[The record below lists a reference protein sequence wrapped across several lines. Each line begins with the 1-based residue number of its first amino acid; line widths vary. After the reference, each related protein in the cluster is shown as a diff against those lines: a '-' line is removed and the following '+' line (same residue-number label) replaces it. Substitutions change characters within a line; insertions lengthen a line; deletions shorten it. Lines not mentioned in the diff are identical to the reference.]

1 MALSSA
7 DEFWQK
13 FITETGT
20 DSDSKCAGDL
30 TFESAGFTNDAQ
42 IANILSGRRTAIFS
56 TFASYSV
63 DYEPLPVSGELY
75 LVFDR
80 GNNPRAVIEI
90 ESVNILPFSEI
101 TWGMARKEGEDENLE
116 QWKIRWQENL
126 EEEGEIVGF
135 KFSPE
140 IKIIFQ
146 TFRVLYK

>member
-13 FITETGT
+13 FIEETGA
-20 DSDSKCAGDL
+20 DPDSKCAGDL

-42 IANILSGRRTAIFS
+42 IANILSGQRTAIFS

-63 DYEPLPVSGELY
+63 DVEPLPVSGELY

-80 GNNPRAVIEI
+80 GNNPRAIIEI
-90 ESVNILPFSEI
+90 ESVNILPFCEI
-101 TWGMARKEGEDENLE
+101 TWGMAQKEGEDENLG
-116 QWKIRWQENL
+116 QWRIRQQENL
-126 EEEGEIVGF
+126 EEEGETIGF

-140 IKIIFQ
+140 IKIIYQ

>member
-1 MALSSA
+1 MALSAA

-13 FITETGT
+13 FINETGA
-20 DSDSKCAGDL
+20 DPESKCAGDL

-42 IANILSGRRTAIFS
+42 VANILSGQRTAIFS

-63 DYEPLPVSGELY
+63 DGEPLPVSGELY

-90 ESVNILPFSEI
+90 ESVGILPFNEI
-101 TWGMARKEGEDENLE
+101 TWGMAQKEGEDENLE
-116 QWKIRWQENL
+116 EWRLRQQENL

-140 IKIIFQ
+140 LKIIFQ

>member
-1 MALSSA
+1 MALSAA

-13 FITETGT
+13 FINETG
-20 DSDSKCAGDL
+20 DDPESKCAGDL

-42 IANILSGRRTAIFS
+42 VANILSGQRTAIFS

-63 DYEPLPVSGELY
+63 DGEPLPVSGELY

-90 ESVNILPFSEI
+90 ESVSILPFNEI
-101 TWGMARKEGEDENLE
+101 TWGMAQKEGEDENLE
-116 QWKIRWQENL
+116 EWRLRQQENL

-140 IKIIFQ
+140 LKIIFQ

>member
-13 FITETGT
+13 FIEETGA

-42 IANILSGRRTAIFS
+42 IANILSGQRTAIFS

-63 DYEPLPVSGELY
+63 DGEPLPVSGELY

-80 GNNPRAVIEI
+80 RNNPRAVIEI

-101 TWGMARKEGEDENLE
+101 TWGMAQKEGEDENLE
-116 QWKIRWQENL
+116 QWRIRQQENL
-126 EEEGEIVGF
+126 EEEGETVGF

>member
-13 FITETGT
+13 FINETGA
-20 DSDSKCAGDL
+20 DPEAKCAGDL

-42 IANILSGRRTAIFS
+42 VANILSGQRTAIFS

-63 DYEPLPVSGELY
+63 DGEPLPVSGELY

-90 ESVNILPFSEI
+90 ESVSILPFNEI
-101 TWGMARKEGEDENLE
+101 TWGMAQKEGEDENFE
-116 QWKIRWQENL
+116 QWRLRQQENL
-126 EEEGEIVGF
+126 EDEGEIVGF

-140 IKIIFQ
+140 LKIIFQ

>member
-1 MALSSA
+1 MALSAA

-13 FITETGT
+13 FINETGA
-20 DSDSKCAGDL
+20 DPESKCAGDL

-42 IANILSGRRTAIFS
+42 VSNILSGQRTAIFS

-63 DYEPLPVSGELY
+63 DGEPLPVSGELY

-90 ESVNILPFSEI
+90 ESVSILPFDEI
-101 TWGMARKEGEDENLE
+101 TWGMAQKEGEDENLE
-116 QWKIRWQENL
+116 EWRLRQQENL

-140 IKIIFQ
+140 LKIIFQ

>member
-1 MALSSA
+1 MALSAA

-13 FITETGT
+13 FINETGA
-20 DSDSKCAGDL
+20 DPESKCAGDL

-42 IANILSGRRTAIFS
+42 VANILSGQRTAIFS

-63 DYEPLPVSGELY
+63 DGEPLPVSGELY
-75 LVFDR
+75 LVLDR

-90 ESVNILPFSEI
+90 ESVSILPFNEI
-101 TWGMARKEGEDENLE
+101 TWGMAQKEGEDENLE
-116 QWKIRWQENL
+116 EWRLRQQENL

-140 IKIIFQ
+140 LKIIFQ

>member
-1 MALSSA
+1 MALSAA

-13 FITETGT
+13 FINETGA
-20 DSDSKCAGDL
+20 DPESKCAGDL

-42 IANILSGRRTAIFS
+42 VANILSGQRTAIFS

-63 DYEPLPVSGELY
+63 DDEPLPVSGELY

-90 ESVNILPFSEI
+90 ESVSILPFNEI
-101 TWGMARKEGEDENLE
+101 TWGMAQKEGEDENLE
-116 QWKIRWQENL
+116 EWRLRQQENL

-140 IKIIFQ
+140 LKIIFQ

>member
-1 MALSSA
+1 MTLSAA

-13 FITETGT
+13 FINETGA
-20 DSDSKCAGDL
+20 DPESKCAGDL

-42 IANILSGRRTAIFS
+42 VANILSGQRTAIFS

-63 DYEPLPVSGELY
+63 DGEPLPVSGELY

-90 ESVNILPFSEI
+90 ESVSILPFNEI
-101 TWGMARKEGEDENLE
+101 IWGMAQKEGEDENLE
-116 QWKIRWQENL
+116 EWRLRQQENL

-140 IKIIFQ
+140 LKIIFQ

>member
-1 MALSSA
+1 MALSAA

-13 FITETGT
+13 FINETGA
-20 DSDSKCAGDL
+20 DPESKCAGDL

-42 IANILSGRRTAIFS
+42 VANILSGQRTAIFS

-63 DYEPLPVSGELY
+63 DGEPLPVSGELY

-90 ESVNILPFSEI
+90 ESVSILPFNEI
-101 TWGMARKEGEDENLE
+101 TWGMAKKEGEDENLE
-116 QWKIRWQENL
+116 EWRLRQQENL

-140 IKIIFQ
+140 LKIIFQ

>member
-1 MALSSA
+1 M
-7 DEFWQK
+7 
-13 FITETGT
+13 
-20 DSDSKCAGDL
+20 
-30 TFESAGFTNDAQ
+30 TFESVGFTNDAQ
-42 IANILSGRRTAIFS
+42 IANILSGQRTAIFS

-63 DYEPLPVSGELY
+63 DGEPLPVSGELY

-90 ESVNILPFSEI
+90 ESVNILPFNEI
-101 TWGMARKEGEDENLE
+101 TWGMAQKEGEDENLE
-116 QWKIRWQENL
+116 QWRVRQQENL

-135 KFSPE
+135 EFSPE

>member
-13 FITETGT
+13 FIQETGT
-20 DSDSKCAGDL
+20 DPDSKCAGDL

-42 IANILSGRRTAIFS
+42 IANILSGQRTAIFS

-63 DYEPLPVSGELY
+63 DGEPLPVSGELY

-90 ESVNILPFSEI
+90 ESVNILPFNEI
-101 TWGMARKEGEDENLE
+101 TWGMAQKEGEDENLE
-116 QWKIRWQENL
+116 QWRIRQQENL

-135 KFSPE
+135 EFSPE

>member
-1 MALSSA
+1 MALSAA

-13 FITETGT
+13 FINETGA
-20 DSDSKCAGDL
+20 DPESKCAGDL

-42 IANILSGRRTAIFS
+42 VANILSGQRTAIFS

-63 DYEPLPVSGELY
+63 DGEPLPVSGELY

-90 ESVNILPFSEI
+90 ESVSILPFNEI
-101 TWGMARKEGEDENLE
+101 TWGMAQKEGEDENLE
-116 QWKIRWQENL
+116 EWRLRQQENL

-135 KFSPE
+135 TFSPE
-140 IKIIFQ
+140 LKIIFQ

>member
-1 MALSSA
+1 MALSAA

-13 FITETGT
+13 FINETGA
-20 DSDSKCAGDL
+20 DPESKCAGDL

-42 IANILSGRRTAIFS
+42 VANILSGQRTAIFS

-63 DYEPLPVSGELY
+63 DGEPLPVSGELY

-90 ESVNILPFSEI
+90 ESVSILPFNEI
-101 TWGMARKEGEDENLE
+101 TWGMAQKEGEDENLE
-116 QWKIRWQENL
+116 EWRLRQQENL
-126 EEEGEIVGF
+126 EDEGEIVGF

-140 IKIIFQ
+140 LKIIFQ

>member
-13 FITETGT
+13 FIEETGI

-42 IANILSGRRTAIFS
+42 IANILSGQRTAIFS

-63 DYEPLPVSGELY
+63 DGEPLPVSGELY

-90 ESVNILPFSEI
+90 ESVNILPFNEI
-101 TWGMARKEGEDENLE
+101 TWGMAQKEGEDENLE
-116 QWKIRWQENL
+116 QWRIRQQENL

-135 KFSPE
+135 EFSPE

>member
-56 TFASYSV
+56 TFVSYSV
-63 DYEPLPVSGELY
+63 DCEPLPVSGELY

>member
-1 MALSSA
+1 MALSAA

-13 FITETGT
+13 FINETGA
-20 DSDSKCAGDL
+20 DPESKCAGDL

-42 IANILSGRRTAIFS
+42 VANILSGQRTAIFS

-63 DYEPLPVSGELY
+63 DGEPLPVSGELY

-90 ESVNILPFSEI
+90 ESVSILPFNEI
-101 TWGMARKEGEDENLE
+101 TWGMAQKEGEDENLE
-116 QWKIRWQENL
+116 EWRLRQQENL

-140 IKIIFQ
+140 LKIIFQ

>member
-1 MALSSA
+1 MALSAA

-13 FITETGT
+13 FINETGAEPE
-20 DSDSKCAGDL
+20 SKCAGDL

-42 IANILSGRRTAIFS
+42 VANILSGQRTAIFS

-63 DYEPLPVSGELY
+63 DGEPLPVSGELY

-90 ESVNILPFSEI
+90 ESVSILPFNEI
-101 TWGMARKEGEDENLE
+101 TWGMAQKEGEDENLE
-116 QWKIRWQENL
+116 EWRLRQQENL

-140 IKIIFQ
+140 LKIIFQ

>member
-1 MALSSA
+1 MALSAA

-13 FITETGT
+13 FINETGA
-20 DSDSKCAGDL
+20 DPESKCAGDL

-42 IANILSGRRTAIFS
+42 VANILSGQRTAIFS

-63 DYEPLPVSGELY
+63 DGEPLPVSGELY

-90 ESVNILPFSEI
+90 ESVSILPFDEI
-101 TWGMARKEGEDENLE
+101 TWGMAQKEGEDENLE
-116 QWKIRWQENL
+116 EWRLRQQENL

-140 IKIIFQ
+140 LKIIFQ

>member
-13 FITETGT
+13 FIEETGA
-20 DSDSKCAGDL
+20 DPDSKCAGDL

-42 IANILSGRRTAIFS
+42 IANILSGQRTAIFS

-63 DYEPLPVSGELY
+63 DGEPLPVSGELY

-90 ESVNILPFSEI
+90 ESVNILPFCEI
-101 TWGMARKEGEDENLE
+101 TWGMAQKEGEDENLE
-116 QWKIRWQENL
+116 QWRIRQQENL
-126 EEEGEIVGF
+126 EEEGETIGF

>member
-1 MALSSA
+1 MTLSAA

-13 FITETGT
+13 FINETGA
-20 DSDSKCAGDL
+20 DPESKCAGDL

-42 IANILSGRRTAIFS
+42 VANILSGQRTAIFS

-63 DYEPLPVSGELY
+63 DGEPLPVSGELY

-90 ESVNILPFSEI
+90 ESVSILPFNEI
-101 TWGMARKEGEDENLE
+101 TWGMAQKEGEDENLE
-116 QWKIRWQENL
+116 EWRLRQQENL

-140 IKIIFQ
+140 LKIIFQ

>member
-63 DYEPLPVSGELY
+63 GCEPLPVSGELY

>member
-1 MALSSA
+1 MTLSAA

-13 FITETGT
+13 FINETGA
-20 DSDSKCAGDL
+20 DPELKCAGDL

-42 IANILSGRRTAIFS
+42 VANILSGQRTAIFS

-63 DYEPLPVSGELY
+63 DGEPLPVSGELY

-90 ESVNILPFSEI
+90 ESVSILPFNEI
-101 TWGMARKEGEDENLE
+101 TWGMAQKEGEDENLE
-116 QWKIRWQENL
+116 EWRLRQQENL

-140 IKIIFQ
+140 LKIIFQ

>member
-13 FITETGT
+13 FIQVTGT
-20 DSDSKCAGDL
+20 DPESKCAGDL
-30 TFESAGFTNDAQ
+30 TFESVGFTNDAQ
-42 IANILSGRRTAIFS
+42 IANILSGQRTAIFS

-63 DYEPLPVSGELY
+63 DGEPLPVSGELY

-90 ESVNILPFSEI
+90 ESVNILPFNEI
-101 TWGMARKEGEDENLE
+101 TWGMAQKEGEDENLE
-116 QWKIRWQENL
+116 QWRVRQQENL

-135 KFSPE
+135 EFSPE

>member
-13 FITETGT
+13 FIEETGA

-42 IANILSGRRTAIFS
+42 IANILSGQRTAIFS

-63 DYEPLPVSGELY
+63 DGEPLPVSGELY

-90 ESVNILPFSEI
+90 ESVNILPFNEI
-101 TWGMARKEGEDENLE
+101 TWGMAQKEGEDENLE
-116 QWKIRWQENL
+116 QWRIRQQENL
-126 EEEGEIVGF
+126 EEEGETVGF

>member
-1 MALSSA
+1 M
-7 DEFWQK
+7 
-13 FITETGT
+13 
-20 DSDSKCAGDL
+20 
-30 TFESAGFTNDAQ
+30 
-42 IANILSGRRTAIFS
+42 
-56 TFASYSV
+56 
-63 DYEPLPVSGELY
+63 
-75 LVFDR
+75 
-80 GNNPRAVIEI
+80 
-90 ESVNILPFSEI
+90 NILPFSEI

>member
-63 DYEPLPVSGELY
+63 DCEPLPASGELY

-101 TWGMARKEGEDENLE
+101 TWGMAQKEGEDENLE

>member
-13 FITETGT
+13 FIEETGA
-20 DSDSKCAGDL
+20 DPDSKCAGDL

-42 IANILSGRRTAIFS
+42 IANILSGQRTAIFS

-63 DYEPLPVSGELY
+63 DGEPLPVSGELY

-90 ESVNILPFSEI
+90 ESVNILPFCDI
-101 TWGMARKEGEDENLE
+101 TWGMAQKEGEDENLE
-116 QWKIRWQENL
+116 QWRIRQQENL
-126 EEEGEIVGF
+126 EEEGETIGF

-146 TFRVLYK
+146 AFRVLYK

>member
-1 MALSSA
+1 MALSAA

-13 FITETGT
+13 FINETGA
-20 DSDSKCAGDL
+20 DPESKCAGDL

-42 IANILSGRRTAIFS
+42 VANILSGQRTAIFS

-63 DYEPLPVSGELY
+63 DGEPLPVSGELY

-90 ESVNILPFSEI
+90 ESVSILPFNEI
-101 TWGMARKEGEDENLE
+101 TWGMAQKEGEDETLE
-116 QWKIRWQENL
+116 EWRLRQQENL

-140 IKIIFQ
+140 LKIIFQ

>member
-1 MALSSA
+1 MTLSSA

-13 FITETGT
+13 FIDETGA
-20 DSDSKCAGDL
+20 DPDSKCAGDL

-56 TFASYSV
+56 TFASYSI
-63 DYEPLPVSGELY
+63 DGEPLPVSGELY

-90 ESVNILPFSEI
+90 ESVNILPFNEI
-101 TWGMARKEGEDENLE
+101 TWGMAQKEGEDENLE
-116 QWKIRWQENL
+116 QWRIRQQENL
-126 EEEGEIVGF
+126 EEEGETVGF
-135 KFSPE
+135 KFSQE

-146 TFRVLYK
+146 TFRVLFK

>member
-13 FITETGT
+13 FIEETGA
-20 DSDSKCAGDL
+20 DPDSKCAGDL

-42 IANILSGRRTAIFS
+42 IANILSGQRTAIFS

-63 DYEPLPVSGELY
+63 DGEPLPVSGELY

-90 ESVNILPFSEI
+90 ESVNILPFCDI
-101 TWGMARKEGEDENLE
+101 TWGMAQKEGEDENLE
-116 QWKIRWQENL
+116 QWRIRQQENL
-126 EEEGEIVGF
+126 EEEGETIGF

>member
-13 FITETGT
+13 FINETRA
-20 DSDSKCAGDL
+20 DPEAKCAGDL

-42 IANILSGRRTAIFS
+42 VANILSGQRTAIFS

-63 DYEPLPVSGELY
+63 DGEPLPVSGELY

-90 ESVNILPFSEI
+90 ESVSILPFNEI
-101 TWGMARKEGEDENLE
+101 TWGMAQKEGEDESLE
-116 QWKIRWQENL
+116 QWRLRQQENL

-140 IKIIFQ
+140 LKIIFQ